1 MIVFILLTG
10 LVIRLIKLDQ
20 SLWLDEAININ
31 AISNLS
37 FRDLVLTYSLGDF
50 HPPLFHVL
58 LKTWAYFLPYS
69 EIAFR
74 FLSVLLGVGT
84 IFVIYKLAKKLYEEK
99 TALIASILL
108 ATAPL
113 HVYYSQEARMYMLA
127 TFFATLSVYFFT
139 SILKKDNILSWIGFI
154 VSTTLM
160 LYSDYLPYLLLPT
173 YIAYLLIFR
182 NKIKKNT
189 LISFI
194 PALLLIIIFLIPWL
208 LVLPKQLQTGLSAAA
223 ASPAW
228 ANVVGSSDLKN
239 LFITF
244 VKFTIGRI
252 SSDNNLVYALLFLPA
267 GIFVILMFILSL
279 FRLSNIRSFLWF
291 WFFIPLSL
299 TFIISFFIPI
309 FSYFRLIF
317 ILPAFYLIWASAIT
331 SANIPKLFKLLFICA
346 ITINTMSLFIYF
358 LNPKFQRENWKDAT
372 SYVQDHSAENS
383 IVLFESSSSFAPFD
397 YYNQNKVEA
406 QGALSGFE
414 ANRQDVQKTLRTLSE
429 GKNQLFLF
437 QYLSGITDPAGI
449 LFEEITNLGFKN
461 TKTKDFSGVGFVY
474 EFSR

>member
-1 MIVFILLTG
+1 MILIILLIG
-10 LVIRLIKLDQ
+10 LILRLINLNQ

-31 AISNLS
+31 AVSSLS
-37 FRDLVLTYSLGDF
+37 FKDLVLTYSLGDF

-58 LKTWAYFLPYS
+58 LKIWGNFLPSS

-74 FLSVLLGVGT
+74 LLSVLLGVGT
-84 IFVIYKLAKKLYEEK
+84 VFVIYKIAKKLYEEK

-108 ATAPL
+108 ATGPL

-127 TFFATLSVYFFT
+127 AFFATLSVYFFI
-139 SILKKDNILSWIGFI
+139 SIIKKESILSWIGFI

-160 LYSDYLPYLLLPT
+160 LYSDYLPYLLVST
-173 YIAYLLIFR
+173 YVVYLLIFR

-208 LVLPKQLQTGLSAAA
+208 LVLPKQLQIGLSAAV

-228 ANVVGSSDLKN
+228 ANVVGSSDIKN

-299 TFIISFFIPI
+299 AFVISFFIPI

-317 ILPAFYLIWASAIT
+317 ILPAFYLIWASAINT
-331 SANIPKLFKLLFICA
+331 VNIPKLFKLLFICA

-383 IVLFESSSSFAPFD
+383 IVLFESTSSFAPFD

-406 QGALSGFE
+406 KGGLSGFE
-414 ANRQDVQKTLRTLSE
+414 ANRQDIQKTLRTLSE
-429 GKNQLFLF
+429 GKNQIFLF

-461 TKTKDFSGVGFVY
+461 TKTEDFPGVGFVY